1 MSETTATKQI
11 VVEPYRV
18 LGAWVVDCP
27 SAGMVAQPF
36 ARGIP
41 EILDLVLRRKDLTDI
56 LKFRLTFSDGPFPD
70 WDGELDMV
78 ENEAGG
84 PTYYLKGIEHEP
96 SGRLFLLDA
105 FRCFLPGAPPS
116 CISAS
121 NGIVS

>member
-1 MSETTATKQI
+1 MDEATATKQI
-11 VVEPYRV
+11 VVEPYSV
-18 LGAWVVDCP
+18 SGAWVVDCP

-56 LKFRLTFSDGPFPD
+56 LKFRLTFSEGPFAD

-84 PTYYLKGIEHEP
+84 PTYCLKGIEHEP

-105 FRCFLPGAPPS
+105 FFPEPPPKLYFRVERIGS
-116 CISAS
+116 
-121 NGIVS
+121 